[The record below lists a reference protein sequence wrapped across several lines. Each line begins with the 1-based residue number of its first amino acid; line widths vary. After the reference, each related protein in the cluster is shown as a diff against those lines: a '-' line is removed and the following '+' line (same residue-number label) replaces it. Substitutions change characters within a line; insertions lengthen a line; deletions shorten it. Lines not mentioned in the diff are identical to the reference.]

1 VRKPSTRRTVLAGAG
16 AGALAL
22 AALTPAVAGQPERS
36 DVEMIEELLTFEHR
50 LESAYAAALR
60 RDAIDVE
67 LGELLRNQEREHI
80 RALEQVLREMGRRSP
95 RATVP
100 PPELGS
106 ALRGRD
112 TFARFALDLE
122 QQATSAYVDAAG
134 GISAPGL
141 RRPLGSIMTCEA
153 AHQVALRSAAGLPLL
168 APAR

>member
-1 VRKPSTRRTVLAGAG
+1 VSEPSTRRTALAGAAG
-16 AGALAL
+16 GALAL
-22 AALTPAVAGQPERS
+22 AALTARVAAQSERS
-36 DVEMIEELLTFEHR
+36 DVEIIEELLTFEHR

-60 RDAIDVE
+60 RDAIDTE

-80 RALEQVLREMGRRSP
+80 RALEQVLRELGGRSP
-95 RATVP
+95 RASVP

-112 TFARFALDLE
+112 AFARFALDLE

-134 GISAPGL
+134 GISRPGL
-141 RRPLGSIMTCEA
+141 RRPLGSIMACEA

>member
-1 VRKPSTRRTVLAGAG
+1 VSEPSTRRTALAGAG
-16 AGALAL
+16 VLAF
-22 AALTPAVAGQPERS
+22 AVLTPVAAAQSERS
-36 DVEMIEELLTFEHR
+36 DVEIIEELLTFEHR

-60 RDAIDVE
+60 RDAIDTE

-80 RALEQVLREMGRRSP
+80 RALEQVLRGLGRRSP

-122 QQATSAYVDAAG
+122 GQAISAYVEAAG
-134 GISAPGL
+134 GISRPGL